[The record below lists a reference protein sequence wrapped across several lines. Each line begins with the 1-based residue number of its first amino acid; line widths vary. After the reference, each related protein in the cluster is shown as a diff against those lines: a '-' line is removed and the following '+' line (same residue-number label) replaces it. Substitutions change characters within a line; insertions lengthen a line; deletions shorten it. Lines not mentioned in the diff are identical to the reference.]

1 MRKKSKNESS
11 QAGGWKNLAP
21 RSSRKPVSAAAFRKR
36 FLTAAKIM
44 LLVLGVGSLVG
55 GFWWLDQKVSLS
67 TDPIDITGV
76 GPSVNQVI
84 FKTDGVLTRRWFG
97 NWFGPLR
104 SRTLMQ
110 LDISRIRKELEA
122 EPQVNQARV
131 RRKFPSSMV
140 VEIKEKQ
147 PVLVLRLRAKNNGVR
162 DWMVADDGSLYLGTG
177 YPAATLSLLPSL
189 SIKPSLLR
197 LNPDGAGYC
206 KLDGIPKV
214 APLLALAR
222 KDYPEFYRDWQI
234 VSYERPDQTDPGA
247 HVLVRSGKVSSIRF
261 APNDYKAQMQRLKYL
276 LLEPDF
282 RKENQIESI
291 DLSHGRSVYAKI

>member
-147 PVLVLRLRAKNNGVR
+147 PVLVLRLRAKNNGFR

-291 DLSHGRSVYAKI
+291 DLSYGRSVYAKI

>member
-147 PVLVLRLRAKNNGVR
+147 PVLVLRLRAKNNGFR